1 MLLILTRIWQKLLFV
16 ELIFSEFN
24 PKTMK
29 STRIPNLYLA
39 GVGSGFSW
47 TDRWLQFKDCIFNRL
62 FGRFVSRIEI
72 VIKHQ

>member
-39 GVGSGFSW
+39 GGVLDFHGLTGGYNLKIAFSTGYLAGFFC
-47 TDRWLQFKDCIFNRL
+47 R
-62 FGRFVSRIEI
+62 
-72 VIKHQ
+72 